1 MIGRFLMFS
10 KVKSYFQL
18 LRVSHWL
25 KSIIIFI
32 PAFYGGA
39 ILELPVLC
47 RTIVGFLTFSL
58 CSSAIYV
65 INDICDIE
73 KDRNHPE
80 KCKRP
85 LASGAVSKTE
95 GAVLTGICCAAAM
108 VLDLLLCG
116 ISIGAAIPVLY
127 FVLNILYSIK
137 LKNHPV
143 VDIVILVSGFVLRM
157 LYGSFITDIRI
168 SKWLYLTLMALSLF
182 MAFGKRRNEKLH
194 CGDNT
199 RSVLT
204 HYSDTYLNSSMYMY
218 LGIFLVFYALWSVDK
233 GALPGMIY
241 TTPLVIVMVMR
252 YTYALEK
259 DEQGNPVDMI
269 LKEKVLLLLG
279 AAYALFVLWQIYFG
293 EAVS

>member
-108 VLDLLLCG
+108 ILDLLLCG

-182 MAFGKRRNEKLH
+182 MAFGKKAQREAALRR
-194 CGDNT
+194 
-199 RSVLT
+199 
-204 HYSDTYLNSSMYMY
+204 
-218 LGIFLVFYALWSVDK
+218 
-233 GALPGMIY
+233 
-241 TTPLVIVMVMR
+241 
-252 YTYALEK
+252 
-259 DEQGNPVDMI
+259 
-269 LKEKVLLLLG
+269 
-279 AAYALFVLWQIYFG
+279 
-293 EAVS
+293 